1 MLLPSFKHKLITNL
15 LLSPQRYWQVTK
27 LSLVRHNYVTSEV
40 TLVIRTFL
48 RLSLFARRAP
58 PSGGGRRLYLYQ
70 LCVEFSSARRASYAS
85 VRHSA
90 RRETCMRN
98 MCSSLSVARAVGSIG
113 LVALFSASPLRSVWR
128 AVWAVGRQPGALY
141 ACATRGIDQPAPS
154 RPHCRTFLG
163 AEAVPRPVSVDC
175 PRGGRVS
182 ASATAQ
188 AALRRA
194 RERRGRRTLLRADQ
208 TGSLSAAD
216 GCDVAAAL
224 AQRTRA
230 KRVRDEEVYVQGRAG
245 RVPQLGAGGAARDR
259 AGDPGDPARR
269 TLPDQKGE
277 RCRPRP
283 RRSLRSLTLECSRL
297 WDRRLDANPMPHS
310 ISRALCTVLCKR
322 RSVDTAAVSGGIKTF
337 AVSAFTIARAN
348 RFPRVMN
355 CRYSAIH

>member
-40 TLVIRTFL
+40 TLMIRTFF
-48 RLSLFARRAP
+48 RELSLFARRAP

-208 TGSLSAAD
+208 NR
-216 GCDVAAAL
+216 L
-224 AQRTRA
+224 AVRGGRLWCSRGPRT
-230 KRVRDEEVYVQGRAG
+230 K
-245 RVPQLGAGGAARDR
+245 
-259 AGDPGDPARR
+259 DPRETR
-269 TLPDQKGE
+269 S
-277 RCRPRP
+277 RW
-283 RRSLRSLTLECSRL
+283 RSLRSRACWTGSAARC
-297 WDRRLDANPMPHS
+297 RRR
-310 ISRALCTVLCKR
+310 RAGPSR
-322 RSVDTAAVSGGIKTF
+322 RSRRPCAQNTSRSKRWALPSATSEEPSIPHARVLALMRSSPRCQSNATF
-337 AVSAFTIARAN
+337 HLACIVH
-348 RFPRVMN
+348 RVV
-355 CRYSAIH
+355 